1 MLASLLVQVAHDLDG
16 RAPTA
21 FFQDATG
28 IGRMTIQRGKLYQSV
43 HSLPD
48 EAKVRI
54 LAWPF
59 GRRGLQIENL

>member
-48 EAKVRI
+48 EAKVLTRT
-54 LAWPF
+54 
-59 GRRGLQIENL
+59 